1 MLLVTSLLIACTNR
15 TTYVINTSCDGFTL
29 IKASRND
36 TTETLRQ
43 VKAHNDTYRA
53 ICEVKDGTAN

>member
-1 MLLVTSLLIACTNR
+1 MTSLLIACTSPA
-15 TTYVINTSCDGFTL
+15 TYVINTSCDGFAL
-29 IKASRND
+29 IKASRHD